1 MLWHTSHGLQQNLS
15 LSAVPWTVVEFAS
28 VVECTHERGKQYF
41 MQSFLWSMKLLMCLS
56 MARPTWHTW
65 GRCWRT
71 KGNLALES
79 SPRGWYL
86 VGIVKTSRKIH
97 EQPWG
102 LMTIVTTDLYT
113 SSTQIAYI
121 FSFIMLKCLW
131 KIPQIPIHPCHT
143 LYTRGRYG
151 VLVRDM

>member
-1 MLWHTSHGLQQNLS
+1 MH
-15 LSAVPWTVVEFAS
+15 
-28 VVECTHERGKQYF
+28 
-41 MQSFLWSMKLLMCLS
+41 LS
-56 MARPTWHTW
+56 MVCPTWHTW
-65 GRCWRT
+65 GRCWRK

-79 SPRGWYL
+79 SPRGRYL

-113 SSTQIAYI
+113 SSNQISYI

>member
-1 MLWHTSHGLQQNLS
+1 M
-15 LSAVPWTVVEFAS
+15 
-28 VVECTHERGKQYF
+28 
-41 MQSFLWSMKLLMCLS
+41 
-56 MARPTWHTW
+56 
-65 GRCWRT
+65 
-71 KGNLALES
+71 ALES

-121 FSFIMLKCLW
+121 FSFIMLMCLW
-131 KIPQIPIHPCHT
+131 KIPQIPIYPCHT

-151 VLVRDM
+151 VLVRDMYRVMRHGILPQEWGLVPLGTMLLIRACPLLQACENELPVFMTDVYKLSCRWK